1 MTTRAGAEQPK
12 QRKKEVPEYL
22 IRDEIDGELFYYAGY
37 QDVLNNKKTAEEIM
51 ACSGL
56 QSWIISF
63 LMKIFYTQIGD
74 EKYQPLSNEVR
85 SHLGKKNNLGLDFA
99 FFDKTILT
107 PDKITTRYVDVPP
120 VLSIEIDVRVDTNN
134 LTEMDFVHKKTKKLL
149 EKGVSKVIWIFTR
162 SQRVLIA
169 TPEAD
174 WLNVDWNRDI
184 ELLDGHTFNLGKAI
198 QEAGIKI
205 EEV

>member
-1 MTTRAGAEQPK
+1 MTTRARAEQPK

-51 ACSGL
+51 GSSTL
-56 QSWIISF
+56 QAWIIGYI
-63 LMKIFYTQIGD
+63 LKIFYTQIGD
-74 EKYQPLSNEVR
+74 EKYHAFTNEVG
-85 SHLGKKNNLGLDFA
+85 SHLGKKNNLSLDIG
-99 FFDKTILT
+99 FFDKNVLT
-107 PDKITTRYVDVPP
+107 SEHINTKYATVPP
-120 VLSIEIDVRVDTNN
+120 VVSVEVDIKIDSNKLAET
-134 LTEMDFVHKKTKKLL
+134 DFIHKKTKKLL

-169 TPEAD
+169 TPEPD

-205 EEV
+205 EEM

>member
-37 QDVLNNKKTAEEIM
+37 QDVLNKKKTAEEIM
-51 ACSGL
+51 GSSTL
-56 QSWIISF
+56 QAWVIGYI
-63 LMKIFYTQIGD
+63 LKIFYKQNLDEQYHAFTNEIG
-74 EKYQPLSNEVR
+74 
-85 SHLGKKNNLGLDFA
+85 SHLGKKNNLSLDIG
-99 FFDKTILT
+99 FFDKNVLT
-107 PDKITTRYVDVPP
+107 PAHINTKYATVPP
-120 VLSIEIDVRVDTNN
+120 VVTIEVDIKIDANQ
-134 LTEMDFVHKKTKKLL
+134 LTETDFVHKKTKKLL

-169 TPEAD
+169 TPEPD

-184 ELLDGHTFNLGKAI
+184 ELLNGHTFNIGKAI
-198 QEAGIKI
+198 QEAEIKI
-205 EEV
+205 EEM

>member
-12 QRKKEVPEYL
+12 HRKKEVPEYL

-51 ACSGL
+51 GSSTL
-56 QSWIISF
+56 QAWVIGYI
-63 LMKIFYTQIGD
+63 LKIFYKQNLDEQYHAFTNEIG
-74 EKYQPLSNEVR
+74 
-85 SHLGKKNNLGLDFA
+85 SHLGKKNNLSLDIG
-99 FFDKTILT
+99 FFDKNVLT
-107 PDKITTRYVDVPP
+107 PAHINTKYATVPP
-120 VLSIEIDVRVDTNN
+120 VITVEVDIKIDVNQ
-134 LTEMDFVHKKTKKLL
+134 LTETDFVHKKTKKLL

-169 TPEAD
+169 TPEPD

-184 ELLDGHTFNLGKAI
+184 ELLDGHTFNIAKALE
-198 QEAGIKI
+198 EAGIKV
-205 EEV
+205 EEA